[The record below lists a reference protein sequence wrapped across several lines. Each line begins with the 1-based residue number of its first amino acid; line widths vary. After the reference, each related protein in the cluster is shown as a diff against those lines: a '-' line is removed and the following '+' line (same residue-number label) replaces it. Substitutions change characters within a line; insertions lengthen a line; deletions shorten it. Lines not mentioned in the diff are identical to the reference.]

1 MEAGKSPDWL
11 PVGWTEEVKVKGDRK
26 YKCYI
31 DPLTGRKFYSKPQV
45 SDYLRTVQHNSSAL
59 QQEKMGTISVS
70 QHNTSELIGGET
82 YLKEE
87 EPQDVKALKRT
98 SYKSKLLQTGSSML
112 PVEEV
117 FQPLASDVS
126 GKVAGMSPDWLPAGW
141 TEHVKDNNGRKVKCY
156 IDPLTGRKF
165 YSKPQ
170 VSDYLRTV
178 QRNSSALQQEKT
190 GTVTVSQSNVVE
202 LSGDTTTLK
211 AKGSKFR
218 TRSCSKQSEMGFSN
232 ESVEHNTSEFT
243 GGETN
248 LKEEELQNV
257 KALKRTSCKSKL
269 SQTCSSMQPVE
280 EVFQPLASDVSVKV
294 AGMSPD
300 WLPAGWTEHVKDNNG
315 RKVKC
320 YVDPLTGR
328 KFYSKPQ
335 VSEYLK
341 TVKPNGSASQQN
353 KNADACELTGGKTTL
368 KPTGSQFRTR
378 SSKQI
383 DMGFSIESAEK
394 LKMDELNGG
403 KTSLKEEKSHNDKTL
418 KQTSCKSERKQTAKV
433 YSTNKVAIESVTP
446 DGLPPGWRKE
456 IKIQKKA
463 NGTRKD
469 TYYTD
474 PVSGYVFFS
483 QPDALRYLKTG
494 DVKSCSMKPKKRD
507 ELGFLDNG
515 TLAKMGELGV
525 ATNSQKVEGSQNVK
539 ITKRKSHTSNRK
551 PVGSAEQP
559 VEKGVI
565 ESVAT
570 EGLPPGWLQE
580 TYYTDP
586 ASGYVFFSLEDA
598 LRYLETGDFDKCTV
612 KPKKRDMLGFFNEDT
627 SPNVSGLTRVKN
639 SLKQEGSQNGATPKA
654 TRRVTKQR
662 EMGFSKAS
670 IEKSNM
676 DEITGGRTSLK
687 QEGSQNVKTPK
698 STSRLSKQKING
710 HSKHSVENEMIE
722 RVTPDGLPPEW
733 IKEVRIQKKANGTR
747 KDTYYTDPVSGYV
760 FLSQKDALRYL
771 KSGDIRTCAKRP
783 KKRDELGFLNEAS
796 SVSLPSVAATQKIG
810 NHTPKRRLFAEF
822 TAAGTENDDTR
833 ILETA
838 DAGGPRKR
846 QRILEGELSPGTQN
860 RFSRSLETADAGGPQ
875 KRQCTRKEKLSPGNA
890 IEEGADKKE
899 SYDPTSSPPPIT
911 KGSKRKQG
919 KRVRTGNSTV
929 SKKKDKSTNSE
940 ATNKSNRKLETGASR
955 SKRKKA
961 VGVPSRSSSRLMR
974 PKSKMVKSLEFAQE
988 GERLRAEAERTR
1000 AEGEELVRETEAA
1013 ERAQVDVAWARESA
1027 MAQAKARAQVTRA
1040 KFVAETYTPPESHVF
1055 VPSGFV
1061 RYVPHREDYNPEL
1074 VLRDPEVHLSTTW
1087 SERRVATSR
1096 GHGGAANSLALYRGL
1111 PERVRRLVDEAGFG
1125 QFIPTL
1131 MQTKNDHAVLT
1142 ALAERWQ
1149 DTSNTFHFPVG
1160 EMTVTPLDF
1169 AAITGLRV
1177 GGEPIPFDTG
1187 IYRDEAALRWFLG
1200 RVPDRD
1206 GEMVKYEQFREYLKK
1221 IPTTQQEEEQMARAY
1236 LLYLFGASLYPNRR
1250 SKVHLSYLPA
1260 LRDLSTASRFD
1271 WGGAALGT
1279 CYGFMGDFTRIK
1291 KAVAGYWRVWELWA
1305 YEVLKMYPPEN
1316 KCPDLRTL
1324 PRALIW
1330 GPPHRGQKK
1339 SKGSLQAFRVYLDE
1353 LSSTQIEWNPWGGA
1367 VPEPEYVARS
1377 RVVTA
1382 SRVLLESA
1390 FGWQW
1395 YLGDRVTRQSL
1406 GLSEFQVPG
1415 PLPPHASHT
1424 DSYTLA
1430 ELQRF
1435 TTPATDLAAFLR
1447 PECDYAVYRRQYLAG
1462 PLGVLT
1468 HRAVV
1473 SEVLEAGLEHRGA
1486 SSRPRGETPRS
1497 RERTSYAA
1505 VGGLPRLSWTLA
1517 VRDAQGE
1524 AATIQFEA
1532 ARTEPAQITGP
1543 VPVEWVEEAVR
1554 LMLAMEKEFHKI
1566 AGGTP
1571 LQLHY
1576 PPAVTPAPTPAS
1588 SRPHTQGRAAPRRK
1602 TVWGPPSKKATT
1614 GTSTTPAAAKRQ
1626 TSTSRPA
1633 ASVQRAVESAVRV
1646 EERYQM
1652 KLRERPRQ
1660 QEPAQKKRK
1669 ETTPQILES
1678 ESEEEEEENE
1688 ECLPF
1693 SSNSDDSA
1701 DDPGYKR
1708 DSIELED
1715 DEDEDDDDDDFY
1727 E

>member
-11 PVGWTEEVKVKGDRK
+11 PAGWTEEVKVKGDRK

-45 SDYLRTVQHNSSAL
+45 SDYLRTVQRNSSAL
-59 QQEKMGTISVS
+59 QQEKTGTISVS
-70 QHNTSELIGGET
+70 QHNTSELTGDET

-98 SYKSKLLQTGSSML
+98 SCKSKLSQTGSSMQ

-156 IDPLTGRKF
+156 IDPLSGRKF

-178 QRNSSALQQEKT
+178 QHNSSALQQEKM
-190 GTVTVSQSNVVE
+190 GTVSVSQSNMVE
-202 LSGDTTTLK
+202 LSGDKTTLK

-218 TRSCSKQSEMGFSN
+218 TRSCSKQIEMGFSN
-232 ESVEHNTSEFT
+232 ESVEHNTSELT

-248 LKEEELQNV
+248 LKEEEPQNV

-335 VSEYLK
+335 VSEYLR
-341 TVKPNGSASQQN
+341 TVKQNSSASQQN
-353 KNADACELTGGKTTL
+353 KNADVCELTGGKTTL
-368 KPTGSQFRTR
+368 KPTGPQFRTR

-383 DMGFSIESAEK
+383 DMGFSNESAEK

-433 YSTNKVAIESVTP
+433 VIESVTP

-483 QPDALRYLKTG
+483 QADALRYLKTG

-507 ELGFLDNG
+507 ELGFLDVG

-525 ATNSQKVEGSQNVK
+525 ATNSQRLEGSQNAK
-539 ITKRKSHTSNRK
+539 ITKRKSSHTSNRK

-598 LRYLETGDFDKCTV
+598 LCYLETGDFDKCTV
-612 KPKKRDMLGFFNEDT
+612 KPKKRDKLGFFNEDT
-627 SPNVSGLTRVKN
+627 SPNVSELTRVKN
-639 SLKQEGSQNGATPKA
+639 SLKKEGSQNGVTPKA

-662 EMGFSKAS
+662 EMGFSEAS

-676 DEITGGRTSLK
+676 VEITGGRTSLK

-771 KSGDIRTCAKRP
+771 KSGDIRMCAMRP

-796 SVSLPSVAATQKIG
+796 SLPSGAATQKIG
-810 NHTPKRRLFAEF
+810 DHTPKRRLFAGERLSSD
-822 TAAGTENDDTR
+822 THSCTENSDTR
-833 ILETA
+833 SLETA

-846 QRILEGELSPGTQN
+846 QRILKGKLSPGTQN
-860 RFSRSLETADAGGPQ
+860 SVSRSLETADAGGPQ
-875 KRQCTRKEKLSPGNA
+875 KRQCTRKDKLSPGDA

-919 KRVRTGNSTV
+919 KRVDTGNSTV

-961 VGVPSRSSSRLMR
+961 VGVPSRSSSRLMG
-974 PKSKMVKSLEFAQE
+974 PQSKMVKSLETEPEPSVGPIGDVAHSGHHQFPTV
-988 GERLRAEAERTR
+988 AEKEIADS
-1000 AEGEELVRETEAA
+1000 ALGGTEAPSNGELSNTSKNPLDDQA
-1013 ERAQVDVAWARESA
+1013 VALEDQS
-1027 MAQAKARAQVTRA
+1027 
-1040 KFVAETYTPPESHVF
+1040 VAEDQPLSGETVITDVENQDQENPFAESW
-1055 VPSGFV
+1055 S
-1061 RYVPHREDYNPEL
+1061 
-1074 VLRDPEVHLSTTW
+1074 DPCLEFAFKTLS
-1087 SERRVATSR
+1087 
-1096 GHGGAANSLALYRGL
+1096 
-1111 PERVRRLVDEAGFG
+1111 
-1125 QFIPTL
+1125 
-1131 MQTKNDHAVLT
+1131 
-1142 ALAERWQ
+1142 
-1149 DTSNTFHFPVG
+1149 G
-1160 EMTVTPLDF
+1160 EMP
-1169 AAITGLRV
+1169 
-1177 GGEPIPFDTG
+1177 
-1187 IYRDEAALRWFLG
+1187 
-1200 RVPDRD
+1200 
-1206 GEMVKYEQFREYLKK
+1206 VKDNL
-1221 IPTTQQEEEQMARAY
+1221 
-1236 LLYLFGASLYPNRR
+1236 
-1250 SKVHLSYLPA
+1250 
-1260 LRDLSTASRFD
+1260 
-1271 WGGAALGT
+1271 
-1279 CYGFMGDFTRIK
+1279 
-1291 KAVAGYWRVWELWA
+1291 
-1305 YEVLKMYPPEN
+1305 
-1316 KCPDLRTL
+1316 
-1324 PRALIW
+1324 
-1330 GPPHRGQKK
+1330 
-1339 SKGSLQAFRVYLDE
+1339 
-1353 LSSTQIEWNPWGGA
+1353 
-1367 VPEPEYVARS
+1367 
-1377 RVVTA
+1377 
-1382 SRVLLESA
+1382 
-1390 FGWQW
+1390 
-1395 YLGDRVTRQSL
+1395 
-1406 GLSEFQVPG
+1406 
-1415 PLPPHASHT
+1415 
-1424 DSYTLA
+1424 
-1430 ELQRF
+1430 
-1435 TTPATDLAAFLR
+1435 
-1447 PECDYAVYRRQYLAG
+1447 
-1462 PLGVLT
+1462 
-1468 HRAVV
+1468 
-1473 SEVLEAGLEHRGA
+1473 
-1486 SSRPRGETPRS
+1486 
-1497 RERTSYAA
+1497 
-1505 VGGLPRLSWTLA
+1505 
-1517 VRDAQGE
+1517 
-1524 AATIQFEA
+1524 
-1532 ARTEPAQITGP
+1532 
-1543 VPVEWVEEAVR
+1543 
-1554 LMLAMEKEFHKI
+1554 
-1566 AGGTP
+1566 
-1571 LQLHY
+1571 
-1576 PPAVTPAPTPAS
+1576 
-1588 SRPHTQGRAAPRRK
+1588 HTQGNFQEHSENPNPQAGGCLALLDFGVPNSYQNNNN
-1602 TVWGPPSKKATT
+1602 VVSGFDAQEDPVSDSGPISPKFLASGNVSSLFVDPPGKPVSDAIPPGFSARSPTFDAPSKPVSDFIPPGFSACSPISLGFSARSPTFDAPSNPVSDSIPPGFSARSPIFDAPSKHVADAVPRFPDSPLFLASGNAGSPIFGAPSKHVADSVPQFPNSPLFLASRNVNSPSFHAPAKPESDSMPQLPTT
-1614 GTSTTPAAAKRQ
+1614 HAFLAFGN
-1626 TSTSRPA
+1626 
-1633 ASVQRAVESAVRV
+1633 V
-1646 EERYQM
+1646 
-1652 KLRERPRQ
+1652 
-1660 QEPAQKKRK
+1660 
-1669 ETTPQILES
+1669 
-1678 ESEEEEEENE
+1678 
-1688 ECLPF
+1688 
-1693 SSNSDDSA
+1693 SSPNYSA
-1701 DDPGYKR
+1701 DAPQQ
-1708 DSIELED
+1708 SNWD
-1715 DEDEDDDDDDFY
+1715 DKEHRPNLNL
-1727 E
+1727 